1 MSLTPRRAAFFDVD
15 NTLVRGSTI
24 YFLGRGMYQR
34 GFFTKSDISRFVL
47 ANLRFRLTGTEKQDE
62 INRFQKSAQDFIGG
76 HNVSDIREVAQEIY
90 DEYVS
95 PALWEG
101 TIEIAQRHL
110 NDGVEVWLVTAAPE
124 DMATLIA
131 ERLGFTGA
139 LGSKAAIE
147 NGHYTGAMNGPLLHG
162 REKATAMIEL
172 AKEHGFDLENCFG
185 AIMQYPNGKGAIG
198 NIESCISK
206 SVPRELGPQYFIL
219 DIGFIAVPFLLKI
232 PKIILSG
239 FISLS
244 GASSGVTTSGN
255 SSSAGKFMYLYT

>member
-1 MSLTPRRAAFFDVD
+1 MSLKQQRAAFFDVD

-34 GFFTKSDISRFVL
+34 GFFTKADISRFVL

-76 HNVSDIREVAQEIY
+76 HNVTEINAVAQEIY

-139 LGSKAAIE
+139 LGSKAAIKD
-147 NGHYTGAMNGPLLHG
+147 GFYTGEMNGPLLHG
-162 REKATAMIEL
+162 REKATAIKEL
-172 AKEHGFDLENCFG
+172 ARERGFELEHCFG
-185 AIMQYPNGKGAIG
+185 YSDSHNDLPLLLTVGNPSVINPDAILRIRALKEKWPINDFRRMRFVN
-198 NIESCISK
+198 
-206 SVPRELGPQYFIL
+206 RLLGPMVSRAAWL
-219 DIGFIAVPFLLKI
+219 GTRLTPRRK
-232 PKIILSG
+232 SR
-239 FISLS
+239 
-244 GASSGVTTSGN
+244 
-255 SSSAGKFMYLYT
+255 

>member
-1 MSLTPRRAAFFDVD
+1 MSLPQQRAAFFDVD

-76 HNVSDIREVAQEIY
+76 HNVTEINSVAQEIY

-139 LGSKAAIE
+139 LGSKAAIKD
-147 NGHYTGAMNGPLLHG
+147 GFYTGEMNGPLLHG
-162 REKATAMIEL
+162 REKATAIKEL
-172 AKEHGFDLENCFG
+172 AREHGFDLEACFG
-185 AIMQYPNGKGAIG
+185 YSDSHNDLPLLLTVGNPSAINPDAILR
-198 NIESCISK
+198 IRAL
-206 SVPRELGPQYFIL
+206 REKWPIHDFRRMRFVNRLLGPMVSRAAWVGTRL
-219 DIGFIAVPFLLKI
+219 TPRRK
-232 PKIILSG
+232 SR
-239 FISLS
+239 
-244 GASSGVTTSGN
+244 
-255 SSSAGKFMYLYT
+255 

>member
-1 MSLTPRRAAFFDVD
+1 MSVKQQRAAFFDVD

-34 GFFTKSDISRFVL
+34 GFFTKADISRFVL

-76 HNVSDIREVAQEIY
+76 HNVTEINSVAQEIY

-139 LGSKAAIE
+139 IGSKAAIKD
-147 NGHYTGAMNGPLLHG
+147 GFYTGEMNGPLLHG
-162 REKATAMIEL
+162 REKATAIKEL
-172 AKEHGFDLENCFG
+172 AREHGFDLDACFG
-185 AIMQYPNGKGAIG
+185 YSDSHNDLPLLLTVGNPSVINPDAILRIRALKEKWPIHDFRRMRFVN
-198 NIESCISK
+198 
-206 SVPRELGPQYFIL
+206 RLLGPL
-219 DIGFIAVPFLLKI
+219 VSRAAWLGTRLTPRRK
-232 PKIILSG
+232 SR
-239 FISLS
+239 
-244 GASSGVTTSGN
+244 
-255 SSSAGKFMYLYT
+255 